1 MGTIGKLLF
10 DAGVSTTTVYN
21 GARTARFTGTFSPIN
36 RFDDD
41 FGNGLWLRYG
51 VRRDLVPDPQ
61 PGIGHLQRAVLL
73 KEVAEAA
80 LKDGFFDEWKIPH
93 TLTLDAED
101 VSDIAYLFG
110 GEGLLSPIWRQY
122 GQSLALG
129 PDPEPKK
136 KEPNGIDKHIEKHI
150 ERIPALAFTA
160 ADLQAHGWSRDN
172 AGIKRFEQDVAQS
185 LRKRIAEGAV
195 RVDAEPADGD
205 YTFVAVPVAWFL
217 EAEAALSKG

>member
-10 DAGVSTTTVYN
+10 DAGVTSTTVYN

-36 RFDDD
+36 QLADDG
-41 FGNGLWLRYG
+41 GNGLWLRLG

-61 PGIGHLQRAVLL
+61 PGIGHLQRSVLL

-80 LKDGFFDEWKIPH
+80 LKDGFFDAWKIPR
-93 TLTLDAED
+93 TLTLDSED

-122 GQSLALG
+122 GQPLALG
-129 PDPEPKK
+129 PDTVPTKR
-136 KEPNGIDKHIEKHI
+136 EPNGIEKHIEKHI

-160 ADLQAHGWSRDN
+160 ADLTAHGWSRD
-172 AGIKRFEQDVAQS
+172 AEGIKRFEQDVAQS
-185 LRKRIAEGAV
+185 LRKRIGEGAV